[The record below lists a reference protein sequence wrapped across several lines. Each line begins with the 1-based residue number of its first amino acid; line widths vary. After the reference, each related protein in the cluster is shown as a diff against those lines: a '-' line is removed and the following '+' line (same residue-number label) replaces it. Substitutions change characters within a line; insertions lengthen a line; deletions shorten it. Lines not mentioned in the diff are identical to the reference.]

1 MDGVAGGPDAPAAD
15 LEDRVIAMVQGGAE
29 LAVEVDIRQGQ
40 HPLADHRG
48 EVEPG
53 VGQGLFIGMMGEGGD
68 ARAEDHPGGVAI
80 VDQDTAVD
88 RRHGSDTSLTVS
100 HDEQQIPS
108 TPDAGP
114 LVLQADVALDM
125 PGRDAYSYAV
135 PAEFAERVQ
144 VGSSVTVPFAGRTVR
159 GFVLA
164 VGQRPSP
171 EGFTLKSLKEVSPD
185 VRLPPH
191 LVRLIEWGARY
202 YRCSLGEFLA
212 GAVPAPVRAGV
223 QAERVLLVSQIADFT
238 GTLTA
243 RQRTVYA
250 ALPPVPSPLARVL
263 ELTGCTRGVIDR
275 LVAAG
280 AALLGDEQIDK
291 EIRLVAR
298 HERFALTPEQQ
309 VAVDAVAAA
318 ICECRHEPF
327 LLYGVTGSG
336 KTLVYLDLA
345 EQVIASGRQ
354 VLFLLPE
361 IGLTPQLAARV
372 RTRFPDVVVWHSALA
387 DGDRADAWRRC
398 AAGRVSLVVGTRSA
412 LFAPLPDIG
421 LILVD
426 EEHETSYKQESVPR
440 YHARDLALVYGRQL
454 GVPVVL
460 GSATPS
466 LESVHNGRAKRYTVL
481 TLRQRPL
488 GGSLP
493 TPLLVD
499 MREECREQKCAAVLA
514 RELVTRLGQIK
525 AAGEQAIVLLNRRG
539 WSPVVSCKACGATV
553 MCPSCDISLTWH
565 RGADALRCHYCGHQK
580 LFPKVCPTC
589 GADAM
594 STHGL
599 GTEQLA
605 HAIQAAVPGLNVLR
619 VDADTVSERQG
630 HAKLFQAFAEG
641 RADCLVGTQM
651 VAKGLDFPRVTL
663 VGIIAADK
671 GLAVPD
677 FRAAERTW
685 QLVAQVSGR
694 AGRGEKPGTVVVQ
707 AFDTEALALRCALEH
722 RPKTFIDAE
731 LKLREEYGYP
741 PYAGLIR
748 ILWSGPSL
756 ANVQLV
762 AAEHG
767 ERLNAVLGGAV
778 ILGPNPAGVAFLKDQ
793 HRWHALIKAS
803 SRGAAQALLDRLDAA
818 GGLPRSKGV
827 HVALD
832 VDPYVT
838 S

>member
-1 MDGVAGGPDAPAAD
+1 MSP
-15 LEDRVIAMVQGGAE
+15 
-29 LAVEVDIRQGQ
+29 
-40 HPLADHRG
+40 
-48 EVEPG
+48 
-53 VGQGLFIGMMGEGGD
+53 
-68 ARAEDHPGGVAI
+68 
-80 VDQDTAVD
+80 
-88 RRHGSDTSLTVS
+88 
-100 HDEQQIPS
+100 DEQQIPAALS
-108 TPDAGP
+108 
-114 LVLQADVALDM
+114 LQADIALDL

-135 PAEFAERVQ
+135 PAEFAAAVQ
-144 VGSSVTVPFAGRTVR
+144 VGTSVTVPFAGRTVR

-164 VGQRPSP
+164 VEQRPP
-171 EGFTLKSLKEVSPD
+171 PVGFVLKAISAVSAE
-185 VRLPPH
+185 VRLPPQ
-191 LVRLIEWGARY
+191 LTRLIAWGARY

-223 QAERVLLVSQIADFT
+223 QAERVVRVSQVPGFS
-238 GTLTA
+238 GTLTP
-243 RQRTVYA
+243 RQQAVYHL
-250 ALPPVPSPLARVL
+250 LPREPTALARVL
-263 ELTGCTRGVIDR
+263 EMASCTRSVIAK

-280 AALLGDEQIDK
+280 AALQCDEQIDK

-298 HERFALTPEQQ
+298 HERFALTTEQE
-309 VAVDAVAAA
+309 VAVAAVALA
-318 ICECRHEPF
+318 ITERRHEPF

-354 VLFLLPE
+354 VLLLLPE

-398 AAGRVSLVVGTRSA
+398 AAGAVSMVVGTRSA

-454 GVPVVL
+454 KVPVVL

-466 LESVHNGRAKRYTVL
+466 LESVLNGRNKRYTVL
-481 TLRQRPL
+481 TLKQRPL
-488 GGSLP
+488 GGNLP
-493 TPLLVD
+493 TPILVD
-499 MREECREQKCAAVLA
+499 MREECREQKCSAVLA
-514 RELVTRLGQIK
+514 RALVTRLSQIK

-539 WSPVVSCKACGATV
+539 WSPVVSCKECGIAIE
-553 MCPSCDISLTWH
+553 CPSCQISLTWH
-565 RGADALRCHYCGHQK
+565 RGVDALRCHYCGHQK
-580 LFPKVCPTC
+580 PFPKVCPTC
-589 GADAM
+589 KAEAL
-594 STHGL
+594 STHGM

-605 HAIQAAVPGLNVLR
+605 ATISAAVPGLNVLR

-641 RADCLVGTQM
+641 QADCLVGTQM

-663 VGIIAADK
+663 VGIISADK

-694 AGRGEKPGTVVVQ
+694 AGRGDKPGTVVVQ

-722 RPKTFIDAE
+722 RPKLFIDAE

-756 ANVQLV
+756 ANVQTV
-762 AAEHG
+762 AYEQGA
-767 ERLNAVLGGAV
+767 RLTEVLGGAV
-778 ILGPNPAGVAFLKDQ
+778 MLGPSPAGMPFMKDQ

-803 SRGAAQALLDRLDAA
+803 SRGAAQALLDRLEAA

-827 HVALD
+827 HIALD

>member
-1 MDGVAGGPDAPAAD
+1 M
-15 LEDRVIAMVQGGAE
+15 
-29 LAVEVDIRQGQ
+29 RQRQ
-40 HPLADHRG
+40 
-48 EVEPG
+48 
-53 VGQGLFIGMMGEGGD
+53 QT
-68 ARAEDHPGGVAI
+68 RAENHSGGVAI
-80 VDQDTAVD
+80 VDEHPAVD
-88 RRHGSDTSLTVS
+88 RWHAAHASALVS
-100 HDEQQIPS
+100 PDEQQIPAALS
-108 TPDAGP
+108 
-114 LVLQADVALDM
+114 LQADIALDL

-135 PAEFAERVQ
+135 PAEFAAAVQ
-144 VGSSVTVPFAGRTVR
+144 VGTSVTVPFAGRTVR

-164 VGQRPSP
+164 VEQRPP
-171 EGFTLKSLKEVSPD
+171 PVGFVLKAISAVSAE
-185 VRLPPH
+185 VRLPPQ
-191 LVRLIEWGARY
+191 LTRLIAWGARY

-223 QAERVLLVSQIADFT
+223 QAERVVRVSQVPGFS
-238 GTLTA
+238 GTLTP
-243 RQRTVYA
+243 RQQAVYHL
-250 ALPPVPSPLARVL
+250 LPREPTALARVL
-263 ELTGCTRGVIDR
+263 EMASCTRSVIAK

-280 AALLGDEQIDK
+280 AALQSDEQIDK

-298 HERFALTPEQQ
+298 HERFALTTEQE
-309 VAVDAVAAA
+309 VAVAAVALA
-318 ICECRHEPF
+318 ITERRHEPF

-354 VLFLLPE
+354 VLLLLPE

-398 AAGRVSLVVGTRSA
+398 AAGAVSMVVGTRSA

-454 GVPVVL
+454 KVPVVL

-466 LESVHNGRAKRYTVL
+466 LESVLNGRNKRYTVL
-481 TLRQRPL
+481 TLKQRPL
-488 GGSLP
+488 GGNLP
-493 TPLLVD
+493 TPILVD
-499 MREECREQKCAAVLA
+499 MREECREQKCSAVLA
-514 RELVTRLGQIK
+514 RALVTRLSQIK

-539 WSPVVSCKACGATV
+539 WSPVVSCKECGIAIE
-553 MCPSCDISLTWH
+553 CPSCQISLTWH
-565 RGADALRCHYCGHQK
+565 RGVDALRCHYCGHQK
-580 LFPKVCPTC
+580 PFPKVCPTC
-589 GADAM
+589 KAEAL
-594 STHGL
+594 STHGM

-605 HAIQAAVPGLNVLR
+605 ATISAAVPGLNVLR

-641 RADCLVGTQM
+641 QADCLVGTQM

-663 VGIIAADK
+663 VGIISADK

-694 AGRGEKPGTVVVQ
+694 AGRGDKPGTVVVQ

-722 RPKTFIDAE
+722 RPKLFIDAE

-756 ANVQLV
+756 ANVQTV
-762 AAEHG
+762 AYEQGA
-767 ERLNAVLGGAV
+767 RLTEVLGGAV
-778 ILGPNPAGVAFLKDQ
+778 MLGPSPAGMPFMKDQ

-803 SRGAAQALLDRLDAA
+803 SRGAAQALLDRLEAA

-827 HVALD
+827 HIALD

>member
-1 MDGVAGGPDAPAAD
+1 
-15 LEDRVIAMVQGGAE
+15 
-29 LAVEVDIRQGQ
+29 
-40 HPLADHRG
+40 
-48 EVEPG
+48 
-53 VGQGLFIGMMGEGGD
+53 MGEGEQT
-68 ARAEDHPGGVAI
+68 RAENHSGGVAI
-80 VDQDTAVD
+80 VDEHTAVD
-88 RRHGSDTSLTVS
+88 RWHGLHASAPVTN
-100 HDEQQIPS
+100 DEQQIPAALS
-108 TPDAGP
+108 
-114 LVLQADVALDM
+114 LQADIALDL

-135 PAEFAERVQ
+135 PAEFAEAVQ
-144 VGSSVTVPFAGRTVR
+144 VGTSVTVPFAGRTVR

-164 VGQRPSP
+164 VEQRPP
-171 EGFTLKSLKEVSPD
+171 PVGFVLKAIKAVSAE
-185 VRLPPH
+185 VRLPPQ
-191 LVRLIEWGARY
+191 LTRLIAWGARY

-223 QAERVLLVSQIADFT
+223 QAERLVRVSQVPGFS
-238 GTLTA
+238 GTLTP
-243 RQRTVYA
+243 RQREVYEL
-250 ALPPVPSPLARVL
+250 LPREPTPLARVI
-263 ELTGCTRGVIDR
+263 ELASCTRSVIAK

-280 AALLGDEQIDK
+280 AAVMSDEQIDK

-298 HERFALTPEQQ
+298 HERFALTGEQE
-309 VAVDAVAAA
+309 VAVAAVAAA
-318 ICECRHEPF
+318 INERRHEPF

-398 AAGRVSLVVGTRSA
+398 AAGEVSLVVGTRSA

-454 GVPVVL
+454 HIPVIL

-466 LESVHNGRAKRYTVL
+466 LESVLNGRNKRYTVL
-481 TLRQRPL
+481 TLKQRPL
-488 GGSLP
+488 GGNLP
-493 TPLLVD
+493 TPILVD
-499 MREECREQKCAAVLA
+499 MREECREQKCSAVLA
-514 RELVTRLGQIK
+514 RALVSRLGQIK

-539 WSPVVSCKACGATV
+539 WSPVVSCKACGTTV
-553 MCPSCDISLTWH
+553 ECPSCQISLTWH
-565 RGADALRCHYCGHQK
+565 RGVDALRCHYCGHQK
-580 LFPKVCPTC
+580 PFPKVCPTC
-589 GADAM
+589 KEDAM
-594 STHGL
+594 STHGM

-605 HAIQAAVPGLNVLR
+605 ATISAAVPGLNVLR

-641 RADCLVGTQM
+641 QADCLVGTQM

-663 VGIIAADK
+663 VGIISADK

-694 AGRGEKPGTVVVQ
+694 AGRGDKPGTVVVQ

-722 RPKTFIDAE
+722 RPKSFIDAE

-756 ANVQLV
+756 PNVQTV
-762 AAEHG
+762 ANEQGA
-767 ERLNAVLGGAV
+767 RLNEVLGGAV
-778 ILGPNPAGVAFLKDQ
+778 MLGPSPAGMPFMKDQ

-803 SRGAAQALLDRLDAA
+803 SRGAAQALLDRLETA

-827 HVALD
+827 HIALD